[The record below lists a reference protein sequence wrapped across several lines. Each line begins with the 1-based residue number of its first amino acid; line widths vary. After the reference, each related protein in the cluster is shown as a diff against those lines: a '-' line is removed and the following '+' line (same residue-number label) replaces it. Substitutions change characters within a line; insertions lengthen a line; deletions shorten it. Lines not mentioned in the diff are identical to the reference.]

1 MVFGSPKALKRIE
14 HMLLPV
20 LDGFAA
26 GEAKFYDSVDELR
39 LRPTWEN
46 KTNLAELRGKEIRL
60 KFYLHNA
67 ELYAFQIK

>member
-1 MVFGSPKALKRIE
+1 VPESRSLHI
-14 HMLLPV
+14 
-20 LDGFAA
+20 GFAA

-46 KTNLAELRGKEIRL
+46 KTDLAELRGKEIRL